1 MHHAATERQDRN
13 ADHTDDTD
21 DTDDTDNTNNTNNTN
36 NTEENATMNRARTS
50 ATTGP
55 GAEPA
60 AGPPGPTP
68 AFQRIKDHVLAR
80 IGEGAWNEGDAI
92 PPEMRLAEQFGVSRM
107 TVNRALNELEAEGV
121 LTRRKG
127 AGTYVAPRKYQA
139 TLVEIRSIA
148 DEIRMRGHR
157 HRSVLYRL
165 ERQRATKAMAAQFG
179 LAPRGMLFHSLILHY
194 ENDTPIQ
201 VEDRWVN
208 PALVP
213 AYLEL
218 DFGAVTANEHLMKV
232 APLQRVEYQIE
243 ARLPTAEV
251 AGMLAIAADE
261 PALVLRRRTFSRDA
275 VASLA
280 VLWHPGSRY
289 QFAGTLG

>member
-1 MHHAATERQDRN
+1 MHHAQVVPCN
-13 ADHTDDTD
+13 A
-21 DTDDTDNTNNTNNTN
+21 NNNK
-36 NTEENATMNRARTS
+36 ENATMTRARTS
-50 ATTGP
+50 ATV
-55 GAEPA
+55 EA
-60 AGPPGPTP
+60 AADTPGPTP
-68 AFQRIKDHVLAR
+68 AFQRIKDHVLAQ
-80 IGEGAWNEGDAI
+80 IGDGAWTEGDVI

-127 AGTYVAPRKYQA
+127 AGTYVAPQKYQA

-148 DEIRMRGHR
+148 DEIRLRGHR
-157 HRSVLYRL
+157 HRSALYRL
-165 ERQRATKAMAAQFG
+165 ERQRATKALAQQFE
-179 LAPRGMLFHSLILHY
+179 LTPRSVLFHSLILHY

-213 AYLEL
+213 AYLDL
-218 DFGAVTANEHLMKV
+218 DFGAVTPNEHLMTV

-251 AGMLAIAADE
+251 AGMLAIAPDE
-261 PALVLRRRTFSRDA
+261 PALVLRRRTFSRNA

-280 VLWHPGSRY
+280 VLWHPGGRY
-289 QFAGTLG
+289 QFAGTLGQPAR